1 MLKFWGDGSQEA
13 KALVDSI
20 VVRSTANFNWT
31 FIFILSVVF
40 YVYWS
45 EIHKKNTEAVCAG
58 LALYGVHWLYEI
70 ANAVIG
76 HVTGYPLWSV
86 SNASTTYIL
95 LVGVCWELSMM
106 FSLAGIISF
115 KMMPQDRSRRYFAK
129 NGRKGIS
136 CKLVV
141 ALEMALLFALVES
154 FLAGT
159 SNHSFIWVYKWWGV
173 IPVFITTYI
182 PFFLASNYV
191 PDMEPAKRRRFL
203 ICEWGLVALLLVILI
218 LAGIICF
225 MSSMAI
231 SEVTGIG
238 PRERGLGRLNVC
250 CKVQRPVS
258 LKLSSTSIITSS
270 SARVSSRR
278 TDIHSLWFMW

>member
-1 MLKFWGDGSQEA
+1 MLKFWGDGSQLA
-13 KALVDSI
+13 KDLVNSI
-20 VVRSTANFNWT
+20 QVRSTANFNWT
-31 FIFILSVVF
+31 FIFILAVVF

-45 EIHKKNTEAVCAG
+45 EIHKKNYEAIYAG

-76 HVTGYPLWSV
+76 HFAGYPLWSV
-86 SNASTTYIL
+86 SNQSTTFIL

-115 KMMPQDRSRRYFAK
+115 KMMPQDRSKRYFAK
-129 NGRKGIS
+129 NGMKGIS

-191 PDMEPAKRRRFL
+191 PDMEPKKRTRFL
-203 ICEWGLVALLLVILI
+203 CIEWGLVALLLATLI
-218 LAGIICF
+218 PAGII
-225 MSSMAI
+225 
-231 SEVTGIG
+231 
-238 PRERGLGRLNVC
+238 
-250 CKVQRPVS
+250 
-258 LKLSSTSIITSS
+258 
-270 SARVSSRR
+270 
-278 TDIHSLWFMW
+278 

>member
-1 MLKFWGDGSQEA
+1 MLKFWGDGSQLA
-13 KALVDSI
+13 KDLVNSI
-20 VVRSTANFNWT
+20 HVRSTANFNWT
-31 FIFILSVVF
+31 FIFILAVVF

-45 EIHKKNTEAVCAG
+45 EIHKKNYEAIYAG

-76 HVTGYPLWSV
+76 HFAGYPLWSV
-86 SNASTTYIL
+86 SNQSTTFIL

-115 KMMPQDRSRRYFAK
+115 KMMPQDRSKRYFAK

-191 PDMEPAKRRRFL
+191 PDMEPKKRTRFL
-203 ICEWGLVALLLVILI
+203 CIEWGLVALLLVTLI
-218 LAGIICF
+218 PAGII
-225 MSSMAI
+225 
-231 SEVTGIG
+231 
-238 PRERGLGRLNVC
+238 
-250 CKVQRPVS
+250 
-258 LKLSSTSIITSS
+258 
-270 SARVSSRR
+270 
-278 TDIHSLWFMW
+278 